1 MISKI
6 PFGDPESFNVIIEV
20 SKGGAKK
27 YAYDSEMEAVKL
39 KRVLYDCLVFPFN
52 YGFVAQTESGDGR
65 HLDAFVLSTHP
76 LTHGTVVSC
85 RAIGMLKMVDRSK
98 QDNKIIAVPV
108 MENRLENI
116 QDIGD
121 WPQTEQQKIIDFYN
135 TAAAQWDSSI
145 QLNGFEG
152 KEAAKKELLRTL
164 EYSS

>member
-6 PFGDPESFNVIIEV
+6 PFGDADAFNVIIEV
-20 SKGGAKK
+20 SQGGAKK

-39 KRVLYDCLVFPFN
+39 KRELYDGLVFPFN

-65 HLDAFVLSTHP
+65 HLDAFVISTHP

-108 MENRLENI
+108 MENRLENLR
-116 QDIGD
+116 DITD
-121 WPQTEQQKIIDFYN
+121 WPQTEQQKITDFYKI
-135 TAAAQWDSSI
+135 AAAQWDSSI

-164 EYSS
+164 EFGS

>member
-6 PFGDPESFNVIIEV
+6 PFGDAEAFNVIIEV
-20 SKGGAKK
+20 SQGGAKK

-39 KRVLYDCLVFPFN
+39 NRVLYDDLVFPFN

-65 HLDAFVLSTHP
+65 HLDAFVLATHP
-76 LTHGTVVSC
+76 LTHGTVVTC
-85 RAIGMLKMVDRSK
+85 RAIGLLKMVDRNK
-98 QDNKIIAVPV
+98 QDNKIIAVPLSESR
-108 MENRLENI
+108 MTDLA
-116 QDIGD
+116 DITD
-121 WPQTEQQKIIDFYN
+121 WPQSEQQKIIEFYQ

-164 EYSS
+164 EFSS